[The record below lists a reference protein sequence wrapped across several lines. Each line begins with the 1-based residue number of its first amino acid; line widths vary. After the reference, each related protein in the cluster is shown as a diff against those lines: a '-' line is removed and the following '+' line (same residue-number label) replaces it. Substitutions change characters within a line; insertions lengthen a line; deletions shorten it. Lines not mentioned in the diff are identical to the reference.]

1 MTANTTD
8 TKKIEVIEKL
18 RGGLIVSCQ
27 TQPGDPIHE
36 EGRTVVTMAKAAVWG
51 GAKGIRA
58 NGPDQIKAIREV
70 TDLPIIGL
78 WKIKYPDVDTHI
90 ITPTVEHAK
99 VLVEAGA
106 DIIAMDCT
114 NWDNPAIGGKRWE
127 IIPMIK
133 KEMPDAIIFA
143 DCATYDEAARCV
155 ELGADIVSP
164 TKFGYT
170 PDTKMLEPPNW
181 RDFAR
186 MCRDFKDK
194 AYVIMEGHIYTPEDA
209 MKALFLGAHAVVV
222 GSAITRPHYIT
233 KRFTDLMGGLRPED
247 NWRDRERAWTGI
259 ITQRDDTAKKD

>member
-1 MTANTTD
+1 MYSNVKSEKARQL
-8 TKKIEVIEKL
+8 IESM

-36 EGRTVVTMAKAAVWG
+36 EGKTVVTMAKAAVWG

-58 NGPDQIKAIREV
+58 NGPDQIAAIREI

-99 VLVEAGA
+99 GILEAGA
-106 DIIAMDCT
+106 DIVALDCT

-127 IIPMIK
+127 LIPMLK
-133 KEMPDAIIFA
+133 KEIPDIIIFA
-143 DCATYDEAARCV
+143 DCATYEECKRAAD
-155 ELGADIVSP
+155 LGADIVAP

-170 PDTKMLEPPNW
+170 PDTKMIEPPCW
-181 RDFAR
+181 RELAR
-186 MCRDFKDK
+186 IARDLSKK
-194 AYVIMEGHIYTPEDA
+194 AYVFHEGHIYTPEDA
-209 MKALFLGAHAVVV
+209 MKALYLGVHAVVV

-233 KRFTDLMGGLRPED
+233 KRFTDLMGGLKPED

-259 ITQRDDTAKKD
+259 ITERDN

>member
-106 DIIAMDCT
+106 V
-114 NWDNPAIGGKRWE
+114 
-127 IIPMIK
+127 
-133 KEMPDAIIFA
+133 FA